1 MKLHCW
7 YSTVI
12 LTSAAL
18 HFAPSPASADA
29 AADAVR
35 AARSTALPDFEGVIS
50 EGRNTGAL
58 DGFGGG
64 NLDQVRDAEALYR
77 DGDGLLYA
85 PATNRVVG
93 CRSASDPECRAVQV
107 LDRGFPERPSVPEDV
122 LIGRDD
128 VVENAAGS
136 RPGGIGSSESCRDFT
151 ITIPERVETEVC
163 SAGSPFA
170 DFTCRT
176 GWETSTEI
184 LTRWACRMGSAYR
197 EALACRIVS
206 RPGTVTETP
215 VACWFGPDALTPS
228 KTYEE
233 ITTARAF
240 AEFPARCEA
249 PQVTRTTLTCSIS
262 LTVTAGPSCK
272 LGSVSRSTALGA
284 PALFE
289 DACGGGDTMTVE
301 TTCAQV
307 ASDRRRKAAFRL
319 NDFGDVVVTGTGAAK
334 LTGKVT
340 PTCRA
345 DIQVSSHA
353 CTGTNCMIRWE
364 ARVYGPTGMLSGTIE
379 GMHAYTGYD
388 ASPDAEDR
396 WTNGCEALDPGAKPG
411 EGAES

>member
-18 HFAPSPASADA
+18 HFALSPASADA

-35 AARSTALPDFEGVIS
+35 AARSTTLPDFEGVIS
-50 EGRNTGAL
+50 EGRNSGAL

-64 NLDQVRDAEALYR
+64 NLDEVRDAEALYR
-77 DGDGLLYA
+77 DGEGLLYA
-85 PATNRVVG
+85 PAANRVVG

-128 VVENAAGS
+128 VVDNAAGS

-215 VACWFGPDALTPS
+215 VACWFGPDYPKS
-228 KTYEE
+228 TYSAPWLKSRNLRHPT
-233 ITTARAF
+233 IKNV
-240 AEFPARCEA
+240 EFLSWLI
-249 PQVTRTTLTCSIS
+249 QIS
-262 LTVTAGPSCK
+262 SLPGELVFDPFM
-272 LGSVSRSTALGA
+272 GSGSTALAAHKTGRHY
-284 PALFE
+284 LCCE
-289 DACGGGDTMTVE
+289 IDSEYCE
-301 TTCAQV
+301 LY
-307 ASDRRRKAAFRL
+307 RRRMS
-319 NDFGDVVVTGTGAAK
+319 
-334 LTGKVT
+334 
-340 PTCRA
+340 
-345 DIQVSSHA
+345 Q
-353 CTGTNCMIRWE
+353 E
-364 ARVYGPTGMLSGTIE
+364 
-379 GMHAYTGYD
+379 
-388 ASPDAEDR
+388 
-396 WTNGCEALDPGAKPG
+396 
-411 EGAES
+411 